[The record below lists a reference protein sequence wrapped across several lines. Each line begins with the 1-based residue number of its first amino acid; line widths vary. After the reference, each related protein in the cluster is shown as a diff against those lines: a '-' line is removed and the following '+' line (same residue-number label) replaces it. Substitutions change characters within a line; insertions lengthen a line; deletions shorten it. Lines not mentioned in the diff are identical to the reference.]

1 MIYRLSVWLTK
12 WFIKNDYLQQEDYET
27 YVYCIDSLLA
37 KIVFYIS
44 LSIVALLF
52 NIVPITIGYY
62 VGFITFRY
70 TAGGYHAKT
79 ALRCSVLSWSVYA
92 IMMYLIVRLNT
103 APETMIVI
111 AAMSSMTLALLV
123 AWRHAPIDHF
133 NKPVSTEK
141 KQRLR
146 QYCLGFQS
154 AFMVLTMLLLSQHY
168 YNLAVSLAFGS
179 GVAALFLLI
188 AYHQKGGKEN
198 EKDLKSLL

>member
-12 WFIKNDYLQQEDYET
+12 WFIKNGYLQQEDYEA

-44 LSIVALLF
+44 VSIVALF
-52 NIVPITIGYY
+52 FDIIPITIGYY
-62 VGFITFRY
+62 VGFIVFRY

-79 ALRCSVLSWSVYA
+79 ALGCMVLSWGVYA
-92 IMMYLIVRLNT
+92 LMMYVLIWLSR
-103 APETMIVI
+103 APESIL
-111 AAMSSMTLALLV
+111 ALSAMSSMALALLV

-133 NKPVSTEK
+133 HKPVSAET

-146 QYCLGFQS
+146 QYCLGFQG

-188 AYHQKGGKEN
+188 AYYQKGGKR
-198 EKDLKSLL
+198 K